1 MWLACAKLGL
11 NCGCAVSGKCY
22 WTVVHLRSTVL
33 GMSEMLVELKK
44 RKRRATPRDPVLM
57 ELAHKLKA
65 VGFDKHQELKVIL
78 HSPNHAVLHNVALFP
93 RNGYMV
99 RFNVLGFHQ
108 IFGRS
113 LDDVTACRFADMCV
127 RRLDRFRSKK
137 YPARYNFSEEQ
148 AIADERDCPA
158 ARELLDQIEAR
169 VVTMQQE
176 NAPKMDRIG
185 KLEAMTLEN
194 FKDLSRRVWKLEK
207 ALGL

>member
-1 MWLACAKLGL
+1 MSKNYDPKLKELSLRLRYLSFYEPKQDLAAQASQNKDRQACKEKLMNPNKPWHNVNRMGAAISM
-11 NCGCAVSGKCY
+11 GY
-22 WTVVHLRSTVL
+22 TVRFMVL
-33 GMSEMLVELKK
+33 GGM
-44 RKRRATPRDPVLM
+44 
-57 ELAHKLKA
+57 
-65 VGFDKHQELKVIL
+65 
-78 HSPNHAVLHNVALFP
+78 
-93 RNGYMV
+93 
-99 RFNVLGFHQ
+99 Q

-113 LDDVTACRFADMCV
+113 LDSVTACRFADMCV

-148 AIADERDCPA
+148 AIADEKNCPA

-185 KLEAMTLEN
+185 KLEAEVSGNLAQ
-194 FKDLSRRVWKLEK
+194 LCRRIEKLEK

>member
-1 MWLACAKLGL
+1 MPGQLF
-11 NCGCAVSGKCY
+11 
-22 WTVVHLRSTVL
+22 
-33 GMSEMLVELKK
+33 GMNEMLVEPKK
-44 RKRRATPRDPVLM
+44 QKHLRRRATPRDPVLM

-65 VGFDKHQELKVIL
+65 VGFDKHQEFKNIL
-78 HSPNHAVLHNVALFP
+78 HSPDHSVLHNVALFP

-148 AIADERDCPA
+148 AIEDEKNCPA

-176 NAPKMDRIG
+176 NAPRQDRIG
-185 KLEAMTLEN
+185 KLEAAVSDNLAQ
-194 FKDLSRRVWKLEK
+194 LCRRIEKLEK
-207 ALGL
+207 SLGL